1 MSLILHSHPFAA
13 FCQKVLIAL
22 HEAGT
27 PFEERLV
34 DLGDPAQRATF
45 LKLSPFGKMPALQ
58 DGARVVLESSI
69 IIEYL
74 DQHHPGPAP
83 MLPADQA
90 LEVRAKD
97 RFYDLYVADPMQRI
111 VGDRL
116 RPEGQEDPMGV
127 EAARGTLR
135 TAYGLIEAEMADRTW
150 AAGEAFTMADCAAAP
165 ALFYAD
171 WVEPIGDERPNTKTY
186 LARLCARPSFARAVE
201 AARPYRPLFPQP
213 RTAA

>member
-22 HEAGT
+22 HENGT

-34 DLGDPAQRATF
+34 DLGDPAVREAF

-58 DGARVVLESSI
+58 DGERVVLETSI

-74 DQHHPGPAP
+74 DRHHPGPVP
-83 MLPADQA
+83 LLPADQA

-116 RPEGQEDPMGV
+116 RPEGGSDPIGV
-127 EAARGTLR
+127 ETARGILR
-135 TAYGLIEAEMADRTW
+135 TAYGLIEAEMGTRTW
-150 AAGEAFTMADCAAAP
+150 AAGEVFTMADCAAAP

-171 WVEPIGDERPNTKTY
+171 WVEPIGEARPNMAAY
-186 LARLCARPSFARAVE
+186 LARLCARPSFARVIE
-201 AARPYRPLFPQP
+201 GARPYRHLFPQP
-213 RTAA
+213 RAAA